1 MSEQPELIKLK
12 RITIKTESGS
22 RWFDDPHKLQAWCRE
37 QRELYSFFRS
47 TPTNYQSHDVFY
59 NFDRSWAHL
68 EQVISANL
76 IPHIQHPD
84 VYESQAI
91 SWQNSFQQFLS
102 TKALFTEDVSFTD
115 FIKRQRANGDAEAMA
130 AFCAVWGS
138 RFSYFDASTLKAF
151 LAGLAYLEGR
161 EGRKDDELNGFE
173 ELKLRWDAEF
183 TEQRDHWLTEY
194 NAKFAEAD
202 QYNQAAADLHQ
213 KLVMQTETQTED
225 FSHQVSEFKQL
236 LDQTLV
242 TARQDLENLTKT
254 YDEDLALRASVR
266 YWGLQQKDH
275 RAKSIGFGIA
285 LGVIAAL
292 VMIAIIAFSFTF
304 LDASIQAIHVSRLVT
319 ATVLTTFG
327 IWLVRVLANLFMS
340 HMHLAT
346 DAQERRTMIHTYLA
360 LLRKGHG
367 PKDDERQLILQTLC
381 RPSSTD
387 MVKNDHGPAQI
398 VDLLNR
404 MSPKGT
410 GG

>member
-1 MSEQPELIKLK
+1 M
-12 RITIKTESGS
+12 
-22 RWFDDPHKLQAWCRE
+22 
-37 QRELYSFFRS
+37 
-47 TPTNYQSHDVFY
+47 
-59 NFDRSWAHL
+59 
-68 EQVISANL
+68 
-76 IPHIQHPD
+76 
-84 VYESQAI
+84 AI
-91 SWQNSFQQFLS
+91 
-102 TKALFTEDVSFTD
+102 
-115 FIKRQRANGDAEAMA
+115 AEAMA

-138 RFSYFDASTLKAF
+138 PFAYFDASTLKAF

-161 EGRKDDELNGFE
+161 EGLFDDEVSGYE
-173 ELKLRWDAEF
+173 ELTSRWDTEF
-183 TEQRDHWLTEY
+183 TEQRDRWLTEY
-194 NAKFAEAD
+194 IAKLAEAD
-202 QYNQAAADLHQ
+202 QHNHAAAAWIE
-213 KLVMQTETQTED
+213 QTGLQTQD
-225 FSHQVSEFKQL
+225 FTDHVEQFKQSL
-236 LDQTLV
+236 EQTLV
-242 TARQDLENLTKT
+242 TARQDLENLKKT
-254 YDEDLALRASVR
+254 YDEHLALRASVR

-285 LGVIAAL
+285 LGVVAAL
-292 VMIAIIAFSFTF
+292 VMIVIIAFSFTF

-367 PKDDERQLILQTLC
+367 PKDDERQLILQTLF

-404 MSPKGT
+404 MSPKSPSN
-410 GG
+410 